1 MVPPRKP
8 SLYEMV
14 FSYVRLTVMKRYQ
27 STIGFYGGVGSVTG
41 ANFLL
46 DTGNLAILI
55 DCGLVQGGR
64 PSADYNAQPFLYD
77 PAHIDILIITH
88 AHTDHIGRI
97 PKLIHDGFRGVIY
110 STPPTKALASVMLE
124 DAFHIMQLEHEIY
137 DAPVWYEQ
145 ADIQRALSQWQTFGY
160 YESRSLGDEL
170 TLHFTNAG
178 HILGSAMVYLTRHE
192 RTLVC
197 TGDVGNV
204 PQPLVAPPDPLKDC
218 QYLITES
225 VYGDR
230 LHEGVAERSDLLRA
244 QIEDTQARGGTL
256 IIPAFSLERTQSM
269 LNEINNLVES
279 GEIEPLPVFLDSP
292 LAITVTD
299 IYRRY
304 TSYMKSEVQ
313 ERLETDDDLFS
324 FPGFKATKTAA
335 GSATIHSVTGP
346 KIIIAGSGM
355 SHGGRIRSHEQ
366 TYLADPNATLL
377 LVGHQVVGS
386 LGRRLQDG
394 AQMVTIDGVTVLVK
408 AKIVTIHGFSGH
420 ADRDQL
426 LDLIYSGH
434 EQLEQ
439 VFITMGEEKASL
451 FLTQRVHDYIGVPVC
466 APSENEEVVI
476 QL

>member
-1 MVPPRKP
+1 
-8 SLYEMV
+8 MV
-14 FSYVRLTVMKRYQ
+14 FLCGTLVSVKEKFQ
-27 STIGFYGGVGSVTG
+27 STLGFFGGVGSVTG

-46 DTGNLAILI
+46 DTGDLAVLI
-55 DCGLVQGGR
+55 DCGLIQGKR
-64 PSADYNAQPFLYD
+64 PSADLNDRPFPYN
-77 PAHIDILIITH
+77 PADIDVLVVTH

-97 PKLIHDGFRGVIY
+97 PKLIRDGFRGRIY
-110 STPPTKALASVMLE
+110 STPPTKDLASVMLR
-124 DAFHIMQLEHEIY
+124 DAHHIMQLEHEIY
-137 DAPVWYEQ
+137 DAPLWYEAQ
-145 ADIQRALSQWQTFGY
+145 HIDAALALWQTIDY
-160 YESRSLGDEL
+160 YEPFLLDDAV
-170 TLHFTNAG
+170 TLKLTNAG
-178 HILGSAMVYLTRHE
+178 HILGSAMVHLTRAE

-204 PQPLVAPPDPLKDC
+204 PQPLMAPPDIPDNC

-230 LHEGVAERSDLLRA
+230 VHEGVEERSAKLLHH
-244 QIEDTQARGGTL
+244 IEKTRERGGTL

-269 LNEINNLVES
+269 LYEINDFVEL
-279 GEIEPLPVFLDSP
+279 GRIESLPVFLDSP
-292 LAITVTD
+292 LAIEVTD

-304 TSYMKSEVQ
+304 TSYMKPEVQ
-313 ERLETDDDLFS
+313 SRLETDDDIFS
-324 FPGFKATKTAA
+324 FPGFKATKTVSQ
-335 GSATIHSVTGP
+335 SAQIESITGP

-366 TYLADPNATLL
+366 IYLQDPNATLL

-394 AQMVTIDGVTVLVK
+394 VKEITIDQTTVPVR
-408 AKIVTIHGFSGH
+408 AEIATIQGFSGH

-426 LDLIYSGH
+426 LDLIYAGH

-439 VFITMGEEKASL
+439 VFVTMGEERSSL

-466 APSENEEVVI
+466 APGENEEMVI
-476 QL
+476 AL